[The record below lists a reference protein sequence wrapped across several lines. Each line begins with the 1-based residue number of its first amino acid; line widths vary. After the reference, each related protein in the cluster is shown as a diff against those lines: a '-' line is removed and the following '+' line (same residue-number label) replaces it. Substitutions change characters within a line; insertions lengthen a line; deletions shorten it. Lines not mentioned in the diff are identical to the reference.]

1 MPEKKWRL
9 LRLLSLSFSFIAYS
23 LILFLI
29 IALDTFNR
37 NVFVFERVA
46 VISAIYTVILP
57 PTFIIMLVV
66 FWIRLKQD

>member
-9 LRLLSLSFSFIAYS
+9 LRPLSLSFSFIAYP

-37 NVFVFERVA
+37 KVFVFERAA

-66 FWIRLKQD
+66 FRIRLK